1 MGHKNKTVLYIGNIL
16 SKHGFTPTNIETLTP
31 QLSEDFD
38 VIKVS
43 DKKNKILRLL
53 DICKAIIF
61 NKSKIDLILI
71 DTYSTSAFKFAQIAG
86 ELSHKFNI
94 PYIAI
99 LHGGNLPQKIEKA
112 NAKEKAFFTN
122 AAALVAPSN
131 YLYASFEKFGFKNLV
146 YIPNNIDLSLYPFKE
161 RRQLEPH
168 LYWVR
173 SFHEIYNPVMAID
186 VLNILTQKYPNATL
200 TMVGPDKDGTEA
212 LVKARAA
219 ELNLQNSLTVTGR
232 LSRAEWHKLAESK
245 DIFINTTNVD
255 NTPISVVEAMALGLP
270 IVSTNVGGLPY
281 LLSNNVDAS
290 LVNPK
295 DPQLM
300 ADAIIEL
307 LDNPDKVTAQTKA
320 GYNKVKAFDWSVVKK
335 QWFNLINEKAK

>member
-1 MGHKNKTVLYIGNIL
+1 MGNNKKRILYIGNIL

-31 QLSEDFD
+31 QLSEEFS

-61 NKSKIDLILI
+61 NKSKLDLILI

-86 ELSHKFNI
+86 ELCMRFNI

-112 NAKEKAFFTN
+112 NPKEKAFFTN

-131 YLYASFEKFGFKNLV
+131 FLYASFEKFGLKNLV
-146 YIPNNIDLSLYPFKE
+146 YIPNNIDLSQYPFKQ
-161 RRQLEPH
+161 RTQLKPN

-173 SFHEIYNPVMAID
+173 SFHQIYNPVMAVD
-186 VLNILTQKYPNATL
+186 VLKIITEKYPDATL
-200 TMVGPDKDGTEA
+200 TMTGPDKDGTEA

-219 ELNLQNSLTVTGR
+219 ELNLQNSLIVTGK
-232 LSRAEWHKLAESK
+232 LSRSEWHKLAATK

-270 IVSTNVGGLPY
+270 VVSTNVGGLPY
-281 LLSNNVDAS
+281 LLSNNVDAR
-290 LVNPK
+290 LV
-295 DPQLM
+295 DPEKPALM
-300 ADAIIEL
+300 ADAIIGL
-307 LDNPDKVTAQTKA
+307 LNNPDQVQALTQAA
-320 GYNKVKAFDWSVVKK
+320 LNKVKAFDWSAVKK
-335 QWFNLINEKAK
+335 QWSGLINDKAR